1 MTINSV
7 YHFMMGNRYAN
18 NIIENLLTLHNC
30 LPFQENAINCKRK
43 EANDKILSINVYYI
57 YNLSMNF
64 LKFILEKDTID

>member
-1 MTINSV
+1 LYTL
-7 YHFMMGNRYAN
+7 HTEKN
-18 NIIENLLTLHNC
+18 NIIEGLLTLHNC
-30 LPFQENAINCKRK
+30 LPFQENAINCKRQ